1 MRFFMHVGLYKKPA
15 KIVFNLCNI
24 GWQWVRVDVQIVLV
38 RSAGRA
44 ESRMD
49 PLPEKRI
56 FSVFSLLVEKYGL
69 VICAIH
75 MHVANIKLSLNF
87 YICIV

>member
-1 MRFFMHVGLYKKPA
+1 MPVGLYKNPQ

-24 GWQWVRVDVQIVLV
+24 GWQWVHMDVQIVLV

-49 PLPEKRI
+49 PHPQKRI
-56 FSVFSLLVEKYGL
+56 VSLFSLLVEKYGL

-75 MHVANIKLSLNF
+75 MHVANIKPSLNF
-87 YICIV
+87 VVCIA